1 MARQVIKQTRTKTTY
16 RKSKTKPSH
25 CPTCGAF
32 IAKRGNRNAKTRV
45 YKWWNWI
52 HKIKDTF
59 YWIAKENNAISY
71 GRIYHYKDG
80 YDRML

>member
-1 MARQVIKQTRTKTTY
+1 MARQVIKQTRTKATY

-45 YKWWNWI
+45 YK
-52 HKIKDTF
+52 
-59 YWIAKENNAISY
+59 
-71 GRIYHYKDG
+71 
-80 YDRML
+80 